1 MIYPAKLSYAA
12 LLDTNLASST
22 LGTARIQQTV
32 RIGHVAPASSAGVRP
47 V

>member
-22 LGTARIQQTV
+22 LGTAGFSR
-32 RIGHVAPASSAGVRP
+32 R
-47 V
+47 